1 MRLAVFHQLGVVEG
15 EVLFLLIS
23 LLSLVLEGHD
33 GIVGLF
39 LLEQNVVLGERDV
52 LFGGGE
58 APVFA

>member
-15 EVLFLLIS
+15 EVLFLLI

-33 GIVGLF
+33 GVVGLF